1 MTRLGNLILR
11 DCQNHKRAILLILV
25 LAFLQQP
32 SYSQTRHDNI
42 SDKEKL
48 NKAVDYFQ
56 SGKYHESI
64 ILFKQLE
71 RRFNLN
77 YRFRAYMGVC
87 YYYDHEYR
95 LCDSII
101 GSVSDKLEVFAPHER
116 SVYYYCAA
124 VSSLETGKLK
134 QAINY
139 FEKTLLLCYDNEKG
153 DILAHIA
160 KCYLGLDK
168 VDVAQEYLLSAK
180 VYINKYGGE
189 WTMQKLEREIRS
201 CIGNRDDKE

>member
-1 MTRLGNLILR
+1 MTRLGNKMLR
-11 DCQNHKRAILLILV
+11 EWQNHRSIILLLLV
-25 LAFLQQP
+25 LAFPQT
-32 SYSQTRHDNI
+32 SYSQTKYDNI

-71 RRFNLN
+71 KRFNLN

-101 GSVSDKLEVFAPHER
+101 SYVSDKLEVFAPHER

-139 FEKTLLLCYDNEKG
+139 FEKTLLLCYNNEKG
-153 DILAHIA
+153 NILGHIA

-180 VYINKYGGE
+180 AYINSYGGE

-201 CIGNRDDKE
+201 CIGGRNDDE

>member
-1 MTRLGNLILR
+1 MTRLWNKMLR
-11 DCQNHKRAILLILV
+11 EWQNHRSIILLLLV
-25 LAFLQQP
+25 LAFTQT
-32 SYSQTRHDNI
+32 SYSQTKYDNI

-71 RRFNLN
+71 KRFNLN

-101 GSVSDKLEVFAPHER
+101 SSVSDKLKVFAPHER

-134 QAINY
+134 RAINY
-139 FEKTLLLCYDNEKG
+139 FEKTLLLCYNNEKG
-153 DILAHIA
+153 NILGHLA

-180 VYINKYGGE
+180 AYINSYGGE

-201 CIGNRDDKE
+201 CIGGRNDDE

>member
-1 MTRLGNLILR
+1 MTRLWNKMLR
-11 DCQNHKRAILLILV
+11 EWQNHRSIILLLLV
-25 LAFLQQP
+25 LAFTQT
-32 SYSQTRHDNI
+32 SYSQTKYDNI
-42 SDKEKL
+42 SDKDKL

-71 RRFNLN
+71 KRFNLN

-101 GSVSDKLEVFAPHER
+101 SSVSYKLEVFAPHER

-153 DILAHIA
+153 NILGHIA

-180 VYINKYGGE
+180 AYINSYGGE

-201 CIGNRDDKE
+201 CIGGRNDDE

>member
-1 MTRLGNLILR
+1 
-11 DCQNHKRAILLILV
+11 
-25 LAFLQQP
+25 
-32 SYSQTRHDNI
+32 
-42 SDKEKL
+42 
-48 NKAVDYFQ
+48 
-56 SGKYHESI
+56 
-64 ILFKQLE
+64 
-71 RRFNLN
+71 
-77 YRFRAYMGVC
+77 MGVC

-101 GSVSDKLEVFAPHER
+101 SSVSDKLEVFAPHER

-153 DILAHIA
+153 NILGHIA

-180 VYINKYGGE
+180 AYINSYGGE

-201 CIGNRDDKE
+201 CIGGRNDDE

>member
-1 MTRLGNLILR
+1 MTRLGNKMLR
-11 DCQNHKRAILLILV
+11 EWQNHRSIILLLLV
-25 LAFLQQP
+25 LAFPQT
-32 SYSQTRHDNI
+32 SYSQTKYDNI

-71 RRFNLN
+71 KRFNLN

-101 GSVSDKLEVFAPHER
+101 SSVSDKLEGCAPHER

-153 DILAHIA
+153 NILGHIA

-180 VYINKYGGE
+180 AYINSYGGE

-201 CIGNRDDKE
+201 CIGGRNDDE